1 VPDKI
6 KLEGLCAGQ
15 CGRGASGHRRVA
27 LEARVSNLFDEQ
39 YEEVYGYATQGL
51 TAYAGLRATW

>member
-1 VPDKI
+1 MLVNV
-6 KLEGLCAGQ
+6 AV
-15 CGRGASGHRRVA
+15 AHRVSDGVV